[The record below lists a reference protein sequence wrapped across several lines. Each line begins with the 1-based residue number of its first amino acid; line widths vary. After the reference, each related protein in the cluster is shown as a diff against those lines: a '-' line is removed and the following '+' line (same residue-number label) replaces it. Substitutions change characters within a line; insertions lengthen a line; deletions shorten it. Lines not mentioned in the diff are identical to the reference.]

1 VEAAIAAETGQNHR
15 SAGRRR
21 WCGAGARQSDSR
33 SWTGTF
39 HMGTR
44 LPVRRALVDTRPPV
58 RRALHMVDRRTITVA
73 PGTDNRRIVCVPR
86 NTHRRVCCKSF
97 IASGA

>member
-1 VEAAIAAETGQNHR
+1 
-15 SAGRRR
+15 
-21 WCGAGARQSDSR
+21 
-33 SWTGTF
+33 
-39 HMGTR
+39 
-44 LPVRRALVDTRPPV
+44 
-58 RRALHMVDRRTITVA
+58 MVDRRTITVA